1 MTITNCTNVCPK
13 IRNHLE
19 EKSTCKK
26 SFTFKF
32 SQLYYYQMRMEPLR
46 EVIGAHLC
54 CGLSHIDPDIQ
65 RDALKVRI

>member
-32 SQLYYYQMRMEPLR
+32 IFIHRAKISNSVAGGWGYSPTISSLPQ
-46 EVIGAHLC
+46 IC
-54 CGLSHIDPDIQ
+54 I
-65 RDALKVRI
+65 